1 MDEEE
6 ERELTTAI
14 QALLGLISKPGKTVR
29 ESLQDGIHLLDNLS
43 KGMLDSYLD
52 MKTEIM
58 LRKYRIPFGVIGNS
72 STEERFPL
80 ELVLTSKQIQ
90 KLKESSKAIKE
101 IGQILNSESS
111 FDCGRLEFN
120 EKTRLNY
127 NHPSKTD
134 QNLKNSDKHHKDLIS
149 LKVGNNYL
157 ILRATMILKERMKGI
172 LRLCSLSVTL

>member
-14 QALLGLISKPGKTVR
+14 QALLELISKPGKTVR

-43 KGMLDSYLD
+43 KGMLGSYLD

-58 LRKYRIPFGVIGNS
+58 LRKFRIPFGVIGNS

-80 ELVLTSKQIQ
+80 EFVLTSKQIQ

-111 FDCGRLEFN
+111 FDWGKFEFKASTPDHD
-120 EKTRLNY
+120 E
-127 NHPSKTD
+127 
-134 QNLKNSDKHHKDLIS
+134 HHKDLES

-157 ILRATMILKERMKGI
+157 ILRATMILKKRMKGI
-172 LRLCSLSVTL
+172 LRLCGSSVTL